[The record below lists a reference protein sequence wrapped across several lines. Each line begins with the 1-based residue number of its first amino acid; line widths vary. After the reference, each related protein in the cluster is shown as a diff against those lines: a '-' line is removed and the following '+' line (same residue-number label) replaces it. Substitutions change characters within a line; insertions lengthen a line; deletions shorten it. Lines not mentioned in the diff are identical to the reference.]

1 MGFLEIPLGG
11 RLHSGY
17 QGNKDVTL
25 CILIG

>member
-11 RLHSGY
+11 RLHLGY